1 MKMEGVTALVTG
13 GTAGIG
19 RELAKQLVARGC
31 HVIITGRD
39 KARLDEMAAWDA
51 RIVPCQVDFS
61 IGEEVDKLVREVARD
76 HLDLSLVINNAGVQM
91 EMDLVHGAD
100 AMPDIRKE
108 LAVNLDALIAV
119 TIGLVPVL
127 AARGGGTI
135 VNVSSGLGV
144 LPKAASP
151 VYCAAKA
158 AVRSFT
164 RAMRYQCEDARNK
177 VRMVD
182 AVMTIVDTGMTAGRG
197 RGKISPAKAAAE
209 VIAGI
214 GAGVDEIWV
223 GKTKILRRLNR
234 LSPGLAARIM
244 R

>member
-1 MKMEGVTALVTG
+1 MKIRGATALVTG

-19 RELAKQLVARGC
+19 RELAKQLVEGGAR
-31 HVIITGRD
+31 VIITGRD
-39 KARLDEMAAWDA
+39 KARLDEMAAWNA
-51 RIVPCQVDFS
+51 RIVPHQVDFS
-61 IGEEVDKLVREVARD
+61 NGEEVDRFVREVARD
-76 HLDLSLVINNAGVQM
+76 YPDLLLVINNAGVQM

-108 LAVNLDALIAV
+108 LAVNLDAVIAV

-127 AARGGGTI
+127 SAQGGGMI

-158 AVRSFT
+158 GLRSFT
-164 RAMRYQCEDARNK
+164 RSMRYQCEDARNK

-197 RGKISPAKAAAE
+197 RGKISPAQAAAE

-214 GAGVDEIWV
+214 DAGVDEIWV
-223 GKTKILRRLNR
+223 GKTKLLRRLNR